1 MPVSY
6 THLGDFRGRREA
18 ISQVLFG
25 YPCKMLEI
33 HEDKLKLTNLAD
45 QQISSLLRDLIV
57 EEVPIYE
64 VKQEQE
70 TLESIFLNLTKE

>member
-1 MPVSY
+1 
-6 THLGDFRGRREA
+6 
-18 ISQVLFG
+18 
-25 YPCKMLEI
+25 MLEI

>member
-1 MPVSY
+1 MGILEVDVKPLAKY
-6 THLGDFRGRREA
+6 YFD
-18 ISQVLFG
+18 

-33 HEDKLKLTNLAD
+33 QEDKLKLTNLAD

-57 EEVPIYE
+57 EKVPIYE